1 MTLDPTDWNLF
12 RVTGHRMVDDML
24 EMQRTVRDRMPWQP
38 VPPATK
44 ARLDEPVPF
53 AGTALDEVY
62 AQFTRDI
69 LPFPTGNAHPRFW
82 GWVMGNGTPT
92 GMLAEMLA
100 AGMNPHLAG
109 YDQSAAIIERK
120 VIGWLAELMGYPA
133 SASGVLVSG
142 GTAANLNGLL
152 AARVAKAGWDIREH
166 GMQGGPPL
174 VVYGSTETH
183 SWARKACDIMGIGR
197 RGFCAIAV
205 DKAHRIDLAACRRA
219 IEADLAAGKHPIAII
234 GNVGTVGTAAVDD
247 LPGLRMLAD
256 DFGLWLHIDGA
267 FGSMAALTPSRH
279 LVAGQ
284 ELSDSIAFDLHKWG
298 YMPYEVGV
306 ILTRDNA
313 ALTDTFQAPPGSAA
327 YLSSDT
333 RGTSADTTYFADRG
347 VELSRGFRALKVWMS
362 IKEQGIDRIGAAI
375 QKNIDQAH
383 YLGALVEQTSAL
395 ELLAPVSM
403 NIVCFRYRANIP
415 EEQLDSFNRE
425 LLSELQLRGV
435 AVPSHTIL
443 NGHFAIRACVA
454 NHRSETED
462 FDALIEGI
470 IDIGTE
476 LAPKYCKLSSDS
488 YL

>member
-1 MTLDPTDWNLF
+1 MSLDPTDWDLF

-24 EMQRTVRDRMPWQP
+24 EMQRTVRDRVPWQP
-38 VPPATK
+38 VPPETK

-53 AGTALDEVY
+53 KGTALDEVY

-120 VIGWLAELMGYPA
+120 VIGWLAELMGYTA

-152 AARVAKAGWDIREH
+152 AARVAKAGWDVREH

-183 SWARKACDIMGIGR
+183 SWAKKACDIMGLGR
-197 RGFCAIAV
+197 QGFCAVAV
-205 DKAHRIDLAACRRA
+205 DTAHRIDLAACRRA
-219 IEADLAAGKHPIAII
+219 IEADLAAGRRPIAII

-247 LPGLRMLAD
+247 LPGLRALAD

-306 ILTRDNA
+306 ILTRETG
-313 ALTDTFQAPPGSAA
+313 ALTDTFQAPAGSAA

-333 RGTSADTTYFADRG
+333 RGASTDTTFFADRG
-347 VELSRGFRALKVWMS
+347 LELSRGFRALKVWMS
-362 IKEQGIDRIGAAI
+362 IKEQGIGRIGAAI
-375 QKNIDQAH
+375 QKNIEQAQ
-383 YLGALVEQTSAL
+383 YLGQLVRDSPAL

-403 NIVCFRYRANIP
+403 NIVCFRYHAGIP
-415 EEQLDSFNRE
+415 ERDLDSFNRA

-435 AVPSHTIL
+435 AVPSHTIV
-443 NGHFAIRACVA
+443 NGQFAIRVCIA

-462 FDALIEGI
+462 FDALIDGVLS
-470 IDIGTE
+470 IGAD
-476 LAPKYCKLSSDS
+476 LAQGHRISLPVI
-488 YL
+488 